1 MRENEVWKNDSER
14 EFDNAVEGMEKLV
27 MNRVFTLY
35 VFLSFSLSSFPRF
48 LFLLCSGGFCIFP
61 QILKF
66 HDTIFLLFFR
76 TFVPALDPAQQA
88 TSQTDDLERD
98 HVLSQRIKLF
108 QWVNEEH
115 LDLPQHKDTA
125 SFVEF
130 AKQGE
135 YSKPIPRGL
144 FFGLNNS

>member
-1 MRENEVWKNDSER
+1 MRENEVWKNDTER

-27 MNRVFTLY
+27 MNRL
-35 VFLSFSLSSFPRF
+35 FSL
-48 LFLLCSGGFCIFP
+48 
-61 QILKF
+61 
-66 HDTIFLLFFR
+66 
-76 TFVPALDPAQQA
+76 TFVPALEPNQQSI
-88 TSQTDDLERD
+88 TQTDDLERD

-115 LDLPQHKDTA
+115 LDLPIHKDTA

-135 YSKPIPRGL
+135 RMRTTFSECV
-144 FFGLNNS
+144 